1 MAADPKKIKEIADLL
16 DQIQKQYNKL
26 GEKNPFKG
34 MDPNKVKDVDKEI
47 KRLETSLEGVESKAR
62 RIDTTFGDLQGT
74 LESITKEISQKQNSS
89 LNKLTKGM
97 RSLTSEARK
106 LADEE
111 VGINTLSKKQL
122 EKIKER
128 ALSSQRAAKDSA
140 ASLLEDMKINLK
152 KEGSILKQI
161 KSNKKLTKEQKEQAI
176 AAANILKDRNQ
187 IQGDLINKIQDRIDL
202 EDKFNR
208 KLGIAGQLAKGLD
221 NALQKAGLPSMGIAS
236 AIEEARENF
245 IKTNGESSVFKDTMK
260 GIGKNLKEAVSFTNI
275 MQGAFAL
282 LVKSLKEVDKDT
294 GEFAKDMG
302 ISYDNALELRGEMSE
317 VAKSSGDILLNSKAL
332 MKTQKDLNAFFGQT
346 VKFSGQ
352 MAKDFATLEK
362 RAKMTA
368 ETQGILALE
377 SLKTGKRAT
386 TLTKEL
392 NEQTLELNHQKGLNM
407 SFKQVQDA
415 IGKTSKALQLT
426 FKGNSKELVNQVM
439 SAKALG
445 VSLETANQIA
455 SSMLDFEGS
464 IAAELEAEL
473 LLGKEINLEKAR
485 QFALQGDMAK
495 MTDEVMKNEAIMNA
509 FATKNVIA
517 QEAAAKALGL
527 NRDQLADMIFE
538 QEKINELQDAFGDQV
553 SDMSEAQ
560 KEYNR
565 MRESGMSAAQAA
577 AELDNDALAAQL
589 ESASVAERFEGIMLR
604 IQEVFVSFAEPIL
617 GLIDGMMTLVG
628 GAENLASIIMGI
640 GTAMLIIKTV
650 QQAMIL
656 KSSILAAKEAARGTA
671 AAARAIAEVT
681 AASAAT
687 LGLAIAGIIAG
698 IATVGSFMSASTS
711 KAKGNM
717 KDGIIGPGGEMIVS
731 GPKGSIQLDKEDSI
745 IAGTDLMGGGGKGGG
760 RQDNSALIAKVDQL
774 IAVNQQILAKSPVIE
789 MGGNEVGQGINTAER
804 EIQ

>member
-34 MDPNKVKDVDKEI
+34 MDPNKVKDVYKEI

-140 ASLLEDMKINLK
+140 ASLLEELKIDLK
-152 KEGSILKQI
+152 KEASILKQI

-187 IQGDLINKIQDRIDL
+187 IQGDLIDKIQDRIDL

-208 KLGIAGQLAKGLD
+208 KLGVGGQLAKGLD
-221 NALQKAGLPSMGIAS
+221 SALQKAGLPSMGIAS

-317 VAKSSGDILLNSKAL
+317 VAKASGDILLNSKAL

-352 MAKDFATLEK
+352 MVKDFATLEK

-392 NEQTLELNHQKGLNM
+392 NEQTLELNHQKG
-407 SFKQVQDA
+407 QDA

-426 FKGNSKELVNQVM
+426 FKGSSRELVNQVM

-473 LLGKEINLEKAR
+473 LLGKEINIEKAR
-485 QFALQGDMAK
+485 QFALQGDMGK
-495 MTDEVMKNEAIMNA
+495 MAEEVMKNEGIMEA

-538 QEKINELQDAFGDQV
+538 QEKINELQDAFGDKV

-565 MRESGMSAAQAA
+565 MREDGMSAAQAA

-604 IQEVFVSFAEPIL
+604 IQEIFVGMAEPIL
-617 GLIDGMMTLVG
+617 GLVDGIMTMVG
-628 GAENLASIIMGI
+628 GAENLASIIMAI

-681 AASAAT
+681 AASAMT

-711 KAKGNM
+711 KAKSSM
-717 KDGIIGPGGEMIVS
+717 KDGIIGPGGEMVVS

-745 IAGTDLMGGGGKGGG
+745 IAGTDLGGGKERGGG
-760 RQDNSALIAKVDQL
+760 ARRDAALIAKVEQL

>member
-275 MQGAFAL
+275 M
-282 LVKSLKEVDKDT
+282 
-294 GEFAKDMG
+294 
-302 ISYDNALELRGEMSE
+302 
-317 VAKSSGDILLNSKAL
+317 
-332 MKTQKDLNAFFGQT
+332 
-346 VKFSGQ
+346 
-352 MAKDFATLEK
+352 
-362 RAKMTA
+362 
-368 ETQGILALE
+368 
-377 SLKTGKRAT
+377 
-386 TLTKEL
+386 
-392 NEQTLELNHQKGLNM
+392 
-407 SFKQVQDA
+407 
-415 IGKTSKALQLT
+415 
-426 FKGNSKELVNQVM
+426 
-439 SAKALG
+439 
-445 VSLETANQIA
+445 
-455 SSMLDFEGS
+455 
-464 IAAELEAEL
+464 
-473 LLGKEINLEKAR
+473 
-485 QFALQGDMAK
+485 
-495 MTDEVMKNEAIMNA
+495 
-509 FATKNVIA
+509 
-517 QEAAAKALGL
+517 
-527 NRDQLADMIFE
+527 
-538 QEKINELQDAFGDQV
+538 
-553 SDMSEAQ
+553 
-560 KEYNR
+560 
-565 MRESGMSAAQAA
+565 
-577 AELDNDALAAQL
+577 
-589 ESASVAERFEGIMLR
+589 
-604 IQEVFVSFAEPIL
+604 
-617 GLIDGMMTLVG
+617 
-628 GAENLASIIMGI
+628 
-640 GTAMLIIKTV
+640 
-650 QQAMIL
+650 
-656 KSSILAAKEAARGTA
+656 
-671 AAARAIAEVT
+671 
-681 AASAAT
+681 
-687 LGLAIAGIIAG
+687 
-698 IATVGSFMSASTS
+698 
-711 KAKGNM
+711 
-717 KDGIIGPGGEMIVS
+717 
-731 GPKGSIQLDKEDSI
+731 
-745 IAGTDLMGGGGKGGG
+745 
-760 RQDNSALIAKVDQL
+760 
-774 IAVNQQILAKSPVIE
+774 
-789 MGGNEVGQGINTAER
+789 
-804 EIQ
+804 